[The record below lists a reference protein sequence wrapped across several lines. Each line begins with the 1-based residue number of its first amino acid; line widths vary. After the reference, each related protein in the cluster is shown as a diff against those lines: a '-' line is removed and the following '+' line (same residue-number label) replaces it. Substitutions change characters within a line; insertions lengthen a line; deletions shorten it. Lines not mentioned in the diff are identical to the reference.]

1 MLDRLLTR
9 PGSTPAALLDAL
21 ARRLGAAGLTP
32 DVLTHAALACGVG
45 AGALFWLDHGWLAL
59 LALAVSGL
67 LDALDGRV
75 ARLGPGPTPWG
86 GVLDLTF
93 DRVVEA
99 AVLLGIAVPRPHLH
113 LPALVL
119 AATWYVNLCVFLA
132 VGAASERHP
141 AKVIYYPPGLLER
154 SEGLVFAL
162 IVVALPPLAGAA
174 AYVYAGLEVVTAA
187 QRFRSG
193 GARSVD
199 TGPGRRQ
206 RARSVRQAISRGV
219 KRRIFCPVKPRPRF
233 TYRVA
238 SPSR

>member
-1 MLDRLLTR
+1 MLDSLLTR

-21 ARRLGAAGLTP
+21 ARRLGAAGVAA

-45 AGALFWLDHGWLAL
+45 AGALFWLDRGC

-67 LDALDGRV
+67 LDAVDGRV

-141 AKVIYYPPGLLER
+141 AKVIHYPPGLLER
-154 SEGLVFAL
+154 SEGLVLSL
-162 IVVALPPLAGAA
+162 IVVAL
-174 AYVYAGLEVVTAA
+174 
-187 QRFRSG
+187 
-193 GARSVD
+193 
-199 TGPGRRQ
+199 
-206 RARSVRQAISRGV
+206 RAHA
-219 KRRIFCPVKPRPRF
+219 
-233 TYRVA
+233 
-238 SPSR
+238 

>member
-32 DVLTHAALACGVG
+32 DVLTYAALACGVG

-59 LALAVSGL
+59 LALA
-67 LDALDGRV
+67 
-75 ARLGPGPTPWG
+75 
-86 GVLDLTF
+86 
-93 DRVVEA
+93 
-99 AVLLGIAVPRPHLH
+99 RPHLH

-154 SEGLVFAL
+154 SEGLLFAL
-162 IVVALPPLAGAA
+162 IVVAFPRLAGPAL
-174 AYVYAGLEVVTAA
+174 YVYAGLEVVTAA
-187 QRFRSG
+187 QRFHH
-193 GARSVD
+193 
-199 TGPGRRQ
+199 GRR
-206 RARSVRQAISRGV
+206 ALG
-219 KRRIFCPVKPRPRF
+219 
-233 TYRVA
+233 
-238 SPSR
+238 